1 MEIMDLVDIMNIGS
15 LDSPHRKFVFMDL
28 VDIMNIGSLD
38 SPHRKFVF
46 FKYGGKIKKP
56 DANL

>member
-15 LDSPHRKFVFMDL
+15 LDSPHRKFVL
-28 VDIMNIGSLD
+28 
-38 SPHRKFVF
+38 FVF

>member
-15 LDSPHRKFVFMDL
+15 LDSPH
-28 VDIMNIGSLD
+28 G
-38 SPHRKFVF
+38 KFVF